1 MTTDGKNRMNKNIY
15 VPEGFDART
24 HLPERLW
31 KHADAAHY
39 LLHTIEW
46 NRVLYRRPRDEF
58 NPLKAAYLNAMM
70 GRWQAKEIREL
81 LAEEGVIDIDPQYF
95 PGEQSRGY
103 KLGPEYRDATF
114 RRHPAGA
121 KLSERMEKNKLTKE
135 LTLAVH
141 KHLYSWLTRLEVDH
155 DAAMLSLTTRDEV
168 IDKYIPLDMIADK
181 QFYLLPDGYGRV
193 HTNLSSLSRTL
204 RPFLHCHGER
214 LVMLDVKNSQPFFL
228 SVLLLDLLSEEKGI
242 NSFYRHNKT
251 HKENGEGEEGRNGA
265 ITIDK
270 LLPRWKKA
278 MAKLDLPPDVRA
290 YISLT
295 ENGTLYEELGK
306 VFRITDRE
314 EVKKAFFQRVLFC
327 KTHKHPFSTAYSERF
342 PTVARVITELKA
354 KDHRRLSHYLQRCE
368 SAAVIHGV
376 CERLR
381 LDHPDVPVWTIH
393 DSVMTTKPHV
403 EVVRS
408 VVHDQ
413 FAAMSLSPS
422 ISEQDYTL
430 AA

>member
-1 MTTDGKNRMNKNIY
+1 MTRNIY
-15 VPEGFDART
+15 IPEGFDART

-31 KHADAAHY
+31 KHADAANY
-39 LLHTIEW
+39 LLHIMEW
-46 NRVLYRRPRDEF
+46 NRVFYRRPRDEF
-58 NPLKAAYLNAMM
+58 VRLKAAYLNAVM

-81 LAEEGVIDIDPQYF
+81 LAEEGVIEIDPQYF

-103 KLGPEYRDATF
+103 KLGQKLRGTTF

-121 KLSERMEKNKLTKE
+121 KLSERMERHKLTTD

-141 KHLYSWLTRLEVDH
+141 RHLYSWLTRLEVDH

-168 IDKYIPLDMIADK
+168 IDKYIPLDMIADG
-181 QFYLLPDGYGRV
+181 QFYLLPDEYGRV
-193 HTNLSSLSRTL
+193 HTNLSSLSRRL
-204 RPFLHCHGER
+204 RPFLHCEGER

-242 NSFYRHNKT
+242 SSFYRHNKIVN
-251 HKENGEGEEGRNGA
+251 KKGEGEEGRDGA

-270 LLPRWKKA
+270 LLPRWKKE
-278 MAKLDLPPDVRA
+278 MAKLDLPADVRA
-290 YISLT
+290 YITLT
-295 ENGTLYEELGK
+295 ENGTLYEYLGELFGL
-306 VFRITDRE
+306 TSRE

-327 KTHKHPFSTAYSERF
+327 KPHKHQFSTAFTDQF
-342 PTVARVITELKA
+342 PTVAGVITELKA

-381 LDHPDVPVWTIH
+381 VDRPDVPVWTIH
-393 DSVMTTKPHV
+393 DCVMTTRPHAEAV
-403 EVVRS
+403 RTVVR
-408 VVHDQ
+408 DQ

-422 ISEQDYTL
+422 VSEHDYTL